1 MRLLREHL
9 RRSAW
14 TGGLV
19 TAGAGVFTAVAM
31 RAYTGIVLPAG
42 TELMVSRLPKPLQA
56 ALGIDRLPFH
66 TLNGFLA
73 VIMQHPFLLAAMLA
87 LPITI
92 ATGLLTREVERRTL
106 PLLLVRRVGR
116 VQVVLS
122 AAAMITFWML
132 LASAAAWAGVM
143 GGSRWAGVSP
153 APDPAMVARMAA
165 NLFLL
170 GAAVGGASL
179 ALASLCDERGEA
191 VQWCVVPLLIMYVW
205 HFLAQFWPDARTVAA
220 NLLFHHYSP
229 VRVVLEGAIPRES
242 VAVLGTVAVAGLLV
256 AALVYHRR
264 EFSL

>member
-9 RRSAW
+9 RRSWW
-14 TGGLV
+14 TGTLV
-19 TAGAGVFTAVAM
+19 TLGAGLFTAVAM
-31 RAYTGIVLPAG
+31 RAYTAIVLPAG
-42 TELMVSRLPKPLQA
+42 TELMMSRLPKPLQA
-56 ALGIDRLPFH
+56 ALGMDRLPFH

-73 VIMQHPFLLAAMLA
+73 VILQHPFLLAALLA
-87 LPITI
+87 LPVTL

-116 VQVVLS
+116 VQIVLS
-122 AAAMITFWML
+122 AALVTAFWML
-132 LASAAAWAGVM
+132 LASAAAWAGVVA
-143 GGSRWAGVSP
+143 GSRWAGVSP
-153 APDPAMVARMAA
+153 APDPAMVARVAA

-179 ALASLCDERGEA
+179 ALASLCNERGEA

-205 HFLAQFWPDARTVAA
+205 HFLAQFWPDARTVAE

-229 VRVVLEGAIPRES
+229 VRVVLEGAVPAES
-242 VAVLGTVAVAGLLV
+242 AAVLGTVAVAGVVV
-256 AALVYHRR
+256 AAVVFHRR